1 MSINRLLRGSRHDPQ
16 GGDARRG
23 RWAREDKAAGL
34 PAGLQRSPGRASD
47 RRIPP
52 GWDRLTWCAAEGCA
66 GPGAVT
72 RFEALAAAGGAA
84 QLQTCGPHSEAVSGF
99 RAKDEQGGGGRPR
112 AEESGGGEE
121 EEGATETDI
130 SHLACL

>member
-1 MSINRLLRGSRHDPQ
+1 MGARGQGRRAACRLAAVSRASKRSADPARMGSADLV
-16 GGDARRG
+16 RRG
-23 RWAREDKAAGL
+23 
-34 PAGLQRSPGRASD
+34 
-47 RRIPP
+47 
-52 GWDRLTWCAAEGCA
+52 GCA

-99 RAKDEQGGGGRPR
+99 RAKDEKGGGGRPR